1 MISNKSA
8 IWLFIATT
16 VVLFGVIPQFD
27 QQLGLILNYWDL
39 FVDFLFIF
47 WFITFKVLVWS
58 YAVILYMLDRHIWFT
73 PYFIGMIYIF
83 LTKEA
88 RLVAKDFYK
97 FNFFKGD
104 EK

>member
-8 IWLFIATT
+8 IWLFIAAT
-16 VVLFGVIPQFD
+16 VVLFGVLPQYSVW
-27 QQLGLILNYWDL
+27 LISVSKNFSLL
-39 FVDFLFIF
+39 FDFLFIF

>member
-1 MISNKSA
+1 MLSNKAA

-16 VVLFGVIPQFD
+16 IVLFVIIPPYD
-27 QQLGLILNYWDL
+27 QKLTSVSVFWGY
-39 FVDFLFIF
+39 FVQFLFFF
-47 WFITFKVLVWS
+47 WFATFSTVVWS
-58 YAVILYMLDRHIWFT
+58 YAIILYVLDRHIWFT

-88 RLVAKDFYK
+88 RVVAKDFYK